1 MTLWIILAL
10 MTGAAVLAVLWPLSR
25 HAHRDPPHDPD
36 SRFYRDQIAEIE
48 RDQARG
54 LISPPEAEAAKAE
67 AARRLLH
74 AAAVAEAQ
82 TEAFGEPAL
91 RRRRA
96 ASALALSAIPLL
108 ALAAYGALGSPQL
121 PAQPRAARLQ
131 SNPDRLDMAAA
142 LAKVEAH
149 LATSPDDGR
158 GWEVVAPVYLRL
170 GRHDDAVKAYAAAL
184 RLLGE
189 TAERV
194 SAYGEALVTAAR
206 GVVGAQARGAFERAV
221 ALDPMNPTPQFYL
234 ARAAEQDG
242 EYVVAR
248 KRYEAML
255 ASAPAEASWAAL
267 VRQQLSNLD
276 ARDGA
281 ASVAV
286 LPAAERES
294 AVRGMVDRLATR
306 LESGSGTPED
316 WQRLVRSYA
325 VLGDRDKAAAALAKA
340 RAALAPDQT
349 AMAGIDALAGD
360 LALSSD
366 GRKP

>member
-1 MTLWIILAL
+1 MT
-10 MTGAAVLAVLWPLSR
+10 
-25 HAHRDPPHDPD
+25 
-36 SRFYRDQIAEIE
+36 
-48 RDQARG
+48 
-54 LISPPEAEAAKAE
+54 
-67 AARRLLH
+67 
-74 AAAVAEAQ
+74 
-82 TEAFGEPAL
+82 
-91 RRRRA
+91 
-96 ASALALSAIPLL
+96 
-108 ALAAYGALGSPQL
+108 
-121 PAQPRAARLQ
+121 
-131 SNPDRLDMAAA
+131 AA

-149 LATSPDDGR
+149 LAASPDDGR

-189 TAERV
+189 TGERV
-194 SAYGEALVTAAR
+194 SAYGEALVAVAR
-206 GVVGAQARGAFERAV
+206 GVVGAQAREAFERAV
-221 ALDPMNPTPQFYL
+221 ALDPMNPTPHFYL

-248 KRYEAML
+248 TRYEAML
-255 ASAPAEASWAAL
+255 ASAPAEAPWVAL
-267 VRQQLSNLD
+267 VRQQLANLD
-276 ARDGA
+276 ARDKA
-281 ASVAV
+281 AAVAA
-286 LPAAERES
+286 LPAVERET

-340 RAALAPDQT
+340 RAALAPDHT
-349 AMAGIDALAGD
+349 AMAGIEALAGD